1 MRTFNFVESAFVLI
15 AALGIVVFTGCGGS
29 GVKTH
34 PVAGKIEIPSG
45 DIKPFTGHTVEV
57 VLDSNPAVRA
67 AGQIQEDGTFA
78 LETLQGGSVLKGA
91 VEGTYKAR
99 IVLADDDIS
108 QRNLAAKA
116 IPARYL
122 QFEKSGLSLQVPTTE
137 NVSLKILRR

>member
-1 MRTFNFVESAFVLI
+1 MRTFNFVELAFLLV
-15 AALGIVVFTGCGGS
+15 AAIGVVAFSGCGGS

-34 PVAGKIEIPSG
+34 PVAGKIEVPSG
-45 DIKPFTGHTVEV
+45 DIKPLAGHTVEV

-67 AGQIQEDGTFA
+67 AGQIQEDGSFE

-99 IVLADDDIS
+99 IVLADDDFS
-108 QRNLAAKA
+108 QRVAAAKA
-116 IPARYL
+116 IPPRYL
-122 QFEKSGLSLQVPTTE
+122 QFEKSGLSLQVPAAE

>member
-1 MRTFNFVESAFVLI
+1 MRTVSFVELAFLL
-15 AALGIVVFTGCGGS
+15 AAAIVVVALPGCGGS

-34 PVAGKIEIPSG
+34 PVAGKIEVPSG
-45 DIKPFTGHTVEV
+45 DIKPLAGHTVEV

-67 AGQIQEDGTFA
+67 AGQIQEDGSFE

-99 IVLADDDIS
+99 IVLADDDFG
-108 QRNLAAKA
+108 QRVAAAKA
-116 IPARYL
+116 IPPRYL
-122 QFEKSGLSLQVPTTE
+122 QFEKSGLSLQVPAAE

>member
-1 MRTFNFVESAFVLI
+1 MRTFNFAELTFVLV
-15 AALGIVVFTGCGGS
+15 AAVGTAAFTGCGGT

-45 DIKPFTGHTVEV
+45 NIKPLTGHTVEV
-57 VLDSNPAVRA
+57 VLDSDPTARA
-67 AGQIQEDGTFA
+67 AGQIQEDGSFE
-78 LETLQGGSVLKGA
+78 LETLQRGAVLKGA

-108 QRNLAAKA
+108 HRNVAAKA
-116 IPARYL
+116 IPPRYL